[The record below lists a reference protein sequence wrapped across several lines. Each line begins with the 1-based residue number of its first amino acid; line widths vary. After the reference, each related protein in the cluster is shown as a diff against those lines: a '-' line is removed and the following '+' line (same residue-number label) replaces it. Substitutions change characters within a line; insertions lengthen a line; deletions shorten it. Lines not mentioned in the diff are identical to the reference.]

1 MLLVFDLFHFRNIQL
16 FVQMVKNILFVCT
29 GNSAR
34 SIIAE
39 AIINNNFNNK
49 FKAYSAGSNPT
60 GKINSDIKKFLE
72 MKNYDL
78 SKTTSK
84 NFDIFINSEIKMD
97 HVITVCNNA
106 NNEVCPIW
114 PKKDQIIHWDIEDP
128 VSKLINLNENEKN
141 NIILNTFNVINEKIK
156 NWIKN
161 EE

>member
-1 MLLVFDLFHFRNIQL
+1 M
-16 FVQMVKNILFVCT
+16 KNILFVCK

-39 AIINNNFNNK
+39 TIINNEHNSK

-60 GKINSDIKKFLE
+60 GNINSDIKKFLE
-72 MKNYDL
+72 TKNYDL
-78 SKTTSK
+78 SNLSSK

-106 NNEVCPIW
+106 NNELCPIW
-114 PKKDQIIHWDIEDP
+114 PKKDQVIHWDIEDP
-128 VSKLINLNENEKN
+128 VSKLINSNENEKN
-141 NIILNTFNVINEKIK
+141 NIISNTFNVINKKII

>member
-1 MLLVFDLFHFRNIQL
+1 M
-16 FVQMVKNILFVCT
+16 KNILFVCT

-39 AIINNNFNNK
+39 TIINNEYNDK

-60 GKINSDIKKFLE
+60 GNINSYIKKFLE
-72 MKNYDL
+72 TKNYDL
-78 SKTTSK
+78 SNLSSK

-106 NNEVCPIW
+106 NNELCPIW
-114 PKKDQIIHWDIEDP
+114 PKKDQVIHWDIEDP
-128 VSKLINLNENEKN
+128 VSKLINSNENEKN
-141 NIILNTFNVINEKIK
+141 NIISNTFNVINKKII

>member
-1 MLLVFDLFHFRNIQL
+1 M
-16 FVQMVKNILFVCT
+16 KNILFVCT

-39 AIINNNFNNK
+39 TIINNEHNCK
-49 FKAYSAGSNPT
+49 FKAYSAGSNRT
-60 GKINSDIKKFLE
+60 GNINSDIKKFLE
-72 MKNYDL
+72 TKNYDL
-78 SKTTSK
+78 SNLSSK

-106 NNEVCPIW
+106 NNELCPIW
-114 PKKDQIIHWDIEDP
+114 PKKDQVIHWDIEDP
-128 VSKLINLNENEKN
+128 VSKLINSNENEKN
-141 NIILNTFNVINEKIK
+141 NIISNTFNVINKKII

>member
-1 MLLVFDLFHFRNIQL
+1 M
-16 FVQMVKNILFVCT
+16 KNILFVCT

-39 AIINNNFNNK
+39 AIVNNHFK
-49 FKAYSAGSNPT
+49 DKYKAYSAGSNPT

-72 MKNYDL
+72 TKNYDL
-78 SKTTSK
+78 SNISSK
-84 NFDIFINSEIKMD
+84 NFDIYINSEIKMD

-161 EE
+161 EEQ